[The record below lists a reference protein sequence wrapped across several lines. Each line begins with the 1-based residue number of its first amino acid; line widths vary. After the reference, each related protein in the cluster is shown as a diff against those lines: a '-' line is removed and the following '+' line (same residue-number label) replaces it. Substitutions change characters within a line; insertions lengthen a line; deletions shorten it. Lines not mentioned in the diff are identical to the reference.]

1 VRAEQFRDL
10 ERRISAGSA
19 DGAAILAKTADQF
32 AARSAALDATLQGLR
47 RDFAALTERIA
58 AQTSAAAPVVTEA
71 LEQLREHAST
81 SAAHTAEVHADI
93 STKLEQTTA
102 ELRREIVALNTR
114 GTETAERQH
123 EAVRVLGDM
132 IAKSSTAQSDSLQ
145 STFNQ
150 ALERALDKIERTM
163 QSATARPIEMTGE
176 ATEVLLSKIFDD
188 PTNELTSNY
197 DQLDV
202 QQRKST
208 GSIAKSVGRLK
219 EMGGSKTNSKEQ
231 PA

>member
-1 VRAEQFRDL
+1 
-10 ERRISAGSA
+10 
-19 DGAAILAKTADQF
+19 
-32 AARSAALDATLQGLR
+32 
-47 RDFAALTERIA
+47 
-58 AQTSAAAPVVTEA
+58 
-71 LEQLREHAST
+71 
-81 SAAHTAEVHADI
+81 
-93 STKLEQTTA
+93 
-102 ELRREIVALNTR
+102 
-114 GTETAERQH
+114 
-123 EAVRVLGDM
+123 
-132 IAKSSTAQSDSLQ
+132 
-145 STFNQ
+145 
-150 ALERALDKIERTM
+150 M